1 MLLRFVE
8 ERCHDITG
16 KGRRAAF
23 CRLLSWCPLAHA
35 ERRIALVVG
44 NSGYQHARL
53 ANPSNDAQLM
63 ADTLKRL
70 GFTLVGDGA
79 QIDLDKGKLD
89 AAVQSFGKLIQSADV
104 ALFYFAGHGV
114 QILGSNYLVPVNA
127 NVSRE
132 ADVGFQMLDINLVLQ
147 QMHGSGTR
155 LNVIILDACRNNPF
169 GGRGLRAAE
178 SGLAQMR
185 APEGTLISYATQ
197 PGSVAQD
204 GDDGNSPYTRALAE
218 TLKRPGLGLFD
229 VFNEVGLA
237 VQRTTGGAQQP
248 WVSASPI
255 AGSFYFASPSVSP
268 STAPSSPQLAVATP
282 PEPTQ
287 ATTGATRFDGSWLTT
302 LSCPAG
308 AGALG
313 FSNRFIAQVKDG
325 VYHGGYG
332 TPGQPGSLMLDG
344 EIHPDGKAEM
354 YATGLVGASPYAVGN
369 PAKGSKYGY
378 HVTGRFEGSKGNGSR
393 VEGRLCNFVFTKQ

>member
-1 MLLRFVE
+1 MILSFCSLDKEFWLLVVIDDEAIDGSPEIDDAFEDAALQTPESRLAAWQLTWRFDLMPLAKSFLPALLV
-8 ERCHDITG
+8 
-16 KGRRAAF
+16 
-23 CRLLSWCPLAHA
+23 LLSWCPLAHA

-63 ADTLKRL
+63 ADTLKSL

-89 AAVQSFGKLIQSADV
+89 AAVQSFGKLLQSADV

-114 QILGSNYLVPVNA
+114 QVSNYLVPVNA
-127 NVSRE
+127 NVARE

-147 QMHGSGTR
+147 QMHGAGTR

-169 GGRGLRAAE
+169 VGRGLRAAE
-178 SGLAQMR
+178 GGLAQMR

-204 GDDGNSPYTRALAE
+204 GDNGNSPYTRALAE

-255 AGSFYFASPSVSP
+255 AGSFYFASPQSLPRRHLPHSRNSP
-268 STAPSSPQLAVATP
+268 LLRQRHRHKQPRSRRASM
-282 PEPTQ
+282 E
-287 ATTGATRFDGSWLTT
+287 
-302 LSCPAG
+302 AG
-308 AGALG
+308 
-313 FSNRFIAQVKDG
+313 
-325 VYHGGYG
+325 
-332 TPGQPGSLMLDG
+332 
-344 EIHPDGKAEM
+344 
-354 YATGLVGASPYAVGN
+354 
-369 PAKGSKYGY
+369 
-378 HVTGRFEGSKGNGSR
+378 
-393 VEGRLCNFVFTKQ
+393 

>member
-1 MLLRFVE
+1 MRLARSFVPALLV
-8 ERCHDITG
+8 
-16 KGRRAAF
+16 
-23 CRLLSWCPLAHA
+23 LLSCCPLAHA

-44 NSGYQHARL
+44 NSGYQNIARL
-53 ANPSNDAQLM
+53 ANPRNDAQLM
-63 ADTLKRL
+63 ADTLKSL

-114 QILGSNYLVPVNA
+114 QVLGSNYLVPVNA
-127 NVSRE
+127 NVARE

-169 GGRGLRAAE
+169 VGRGLRAAE
-178 SGLAQMR
+178 GGLAQMR

-218 TLKRPGLGLFD
+218 TLKRPGLGIFD
-229 VFNEVGLA
+229 VFNDVGLA
-237 VQRTTGGAQQP
+237 VQRATGGAQQP

-268 STAPSSPQLAVATP
+268 STAPSSQPQLAVATP
-282 PEPTQ
+282 TAPTQ
-287 ATTGATRFDGSWLTT
+287 ATTVATRFDGSWLTT
-302 LSCPAG
+302 LSCPAA

-325 VYHGGYG
+325 VYRGGYG

-344 EIHPDGKAEM
+344 EIHTDGKVEM
-354 YATGLVGASPYAVGN
+354 YATGVVGASTYAVGN
-369 PAKGSKYGY
+369 AAKGTKYGY
-378 HVTGRFEGSKGNGSR
+378 HVTGRFEVSKGNGSR
-393 VEGRLCNFVFTKQ
+393 VEGRPCNFVFTKQ